1 MKLVQFGAGNIGRSF
16 MGQLFVRAGWEV
28 VFVDV
33 NEAVVAALNGRRSYA
48 VIIKREGQA
57 DERREVGPVR
67 AVGGRNAAA
76 VTEEIAG
83 ADLLATS
90 VGKAA
95 FPKIL
100 PVIAAGLAERERR
113 FPGRPLD
120 IVIAENARGA
130 DEVYRE
136 TLAAALGPSY
146 PLEERVGLVE
156 TSIGKMVPIM
166 RAEDLAVD
174 PLQVFA
180 EEYEELILD
189 GQGFRG
195 AVPAVAGLVPVD
207 DIRAYVDRKL
217 FVHNLGHAATAYF
230 GYAADP
236 SAVLIPDALA
246 LSGVEAAVRRAMGEA
261 ADALAAEYPAA
272 YSRTDLAAHIDDLL
286 FRFKNR
292 ALGDTVHR
300 VGRDLYRK
308 LGREDR
314 LVGALLLCARRG
326 LPFGGIAAA
335 YRAALAFAAPDE
347 KGLLFP
353 EDERFR
359 REALPRGLEAAL
371 RDVSGL
377 NAADPTDA
385 AVIAGVTA
393 GMPATETR

>member
-1 MKLVQFGAGNIGRSF
+1 MKLLQFGAGNIGRSF
-16 MGQLFVRAGWEV
+16 MGALFSRAGWDV

-33 NEAVVAALNGRRSYA
+33 NAAVVAALNQKRAYT
-48 VIIKREGQA
+48 VVIKREGKS
-57 DERREVGPVR
+57 DERRSVGPVR
-67 AVGGRNAAA
+67 AVDGRNADAVAA
-76 VTEEIAG
+76 EIAD
-83 ADLLATS
+83 ADLVSTS

-100 PVIAAGLAERERR
+100 PVIAAGLAEREKR

-120 IVIAENARGA
+120 IIIAENARGA
-130 DEVYRE
+130 DEFYWK
-136 TLAAALGPSY
+136 TLAAALGPAY
-146 PLEERVGLVE
+146 PLAERVGLVE

-189 GQGFRG
+189 GRGFRG
-195 AVPAVAGLVPVD
+195 AVPAVAGLKPVD

-230 GYAADP
+230 GFAADP
-236 SAVLIPDALA
+236 AAALIPDALA
-246 LSGVEAAVRRAMGEA
+246 LPGVEAAVRRAMGEA

-272 YSRTDLAAHIDDLL
+272 FTRADLAAHVDDLL

-314 LVGALLLCARRG
+314 LVGAMLLCARRR
-326 LPFGGIAAA
+326 LPFDGIAAA
-335 YRAALAFAAPDE
+335 YRAALSFAAPDE
-347 KGLLFP
+347 TGRLFP
-353 EDERFR
+353 DDERFR
-359 REALPRGLEAAL
+359 REALPRGLAAVL
-371 RDVSGL
+371 REVSGL
-377 NAADPTDA
+377 DGAAPADA
-385 AVIAGVTA
+385 AVIAAVAAGVI
-393 GMPATETR
+393 